1 MDNRFD
7 NTKSLGGNIWKFAG
21 FDENAAE
28 LVAAR
33 YGLPPVVAQI
43 MVSRGI
49 DIGQSNDFLYPK
61 LQNLMPDP
69 ACLKDME
76 KAAARI
82 AAAVENGEQTAI
94 IGDYD
99 VDGATSSSLLKLF
112 LQSVGCEVPVH
123 IPEREEGYGPR
134 DRKSVV

>member
-21 FDENAAE
+21 FDENAVE

-76 KAAARI
+76 KAVSILKRKLT
-82 AAAVENGEQTAI
+82 ENKRPSSAI
-94 IGDYD
+94 M
-99 VDGATSSSLLKLF
+99 TLT
-112 LQSVGCEVPVH
+112 VPLRH
-123 IPEREEGYGPR
+123 HC
-134 DRKSVV
+134 